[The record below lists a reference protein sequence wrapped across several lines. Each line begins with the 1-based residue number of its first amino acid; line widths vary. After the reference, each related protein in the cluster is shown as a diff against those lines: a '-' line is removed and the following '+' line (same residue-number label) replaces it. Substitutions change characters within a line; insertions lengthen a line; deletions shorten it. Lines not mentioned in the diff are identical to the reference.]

1 MRGHVATI
9 MPVAVC
15 LKSSAPKARSLLV
28 ILQQH
33 ELVRRAFERYFGLEY
48 ERVRSTAS
56 PEETE
61 ELLSGSDG
69 EPIDLIVGQELGP
82 QQPTGTVLIQRWR
95 RLFPQLRRVV
105 MATAVEDVPPSVEG
119 ADAVYK
125 KPFEP
130 ARIKEFLR
138 GGNPLPVR

>member
-1 MRGHVATI
+1 MPAVAYLKALPKERG
-9 MPVAVC
+9 
-15 LKSSAPKARSLLV
+15 LLI

-33 ELVRRAFERYFGLEY
+33 ELVRRAFDRYFSLEY

-61 ELLSGSDG
+61 AFLSDSDS
-69 EPIDLIVGQELGP
+69 EPVDLIVGQALGP
-82 QQPTGTVLIQRWR
+82 QHPTGAVLIQRWR
-95 RLFPQLRRVV
+95 RLFPHLRRVV
-105 MATAVEDVPPSVEG
+105 MATAADDVPPSVEG

-130 ARIKEFLR
+130 ARIREFLR
-138 GGNPLPVR
+138 GGVPLPVR